1 MQVAD
6 LKAKGL
12 YTHPNPLDL
21 PQGALLVCSNMV
33 IDREGV
39 TETRRGFKRYGTVLT
54 LGAGER
60 PNKLYEFKDKAL
72 LHYGTTLA
80 YDSDD
85 AGTWT
90 NYSGSYSP
98 PTNAAR
104 IRSVRANSN
113 FYFTTNAGIKKLDA
127 VTGTV
132 TQAGALKA
140 LDGTGATSGASG
152 FMTNNTQ
159 VAYRIVVGI
168 TDANQNKILGTPSQR
183 IIVINNSGG
192 TRDVALSFALP
203 SGITTSHV
211 FQIYRSAMSSG
222 VGVEPND
229 ELQLIVERNPTAGEV
244 TALSVS
250 YTDATPESLRGAT
263 LYTSPSQQGIAQANE
278 PPPLARDIAFYKN
291 HVLYLNTITKHR
303 LNITMIS
310 VGGSAG
316 VTAAVAATVTIQNLV
331 YTAATAGSAGN
342 SITIA
347 YTTGAVAG
355 SEVVSVVG
363 NAISVQIQS
372 GVSTNTQIKTKL
384 DASGPAM
391 ALISVATTGGGGIAQ
406 TAPVSATALAGGRDA
421 TTITIA
427 GTLYTGKAT
436 ETAASG
442 FFKVTTSGTASEN
455 IDATARSLI
464 SVINRY
470 ASNTLVYA
478 YYLSGY
484 NDLPGQILIEERG
497 IGGSS
502 FVAISNTGTAF
513 SPTIPSSGSTYI
525 SSNETKKNRL
535 YISKQQQ
542 PEAVPLLN
550 YIDIGS
556 ADADGLRVIAL
567 RDSTFILKEDGI
579 FRMTGE
585 TIADFRVAL
594 FDNTTTL
601 IAEDTACA
609 FNNQVFGFADQ
620 GVVAI
625 SDAGVQI
632 MSRQIEADLLQF
644 ATLTNFSTIAWACAY
659 ESDRKY
665 ILAIPSA
672 SGDTYPTVLYVFN
685 AITSTWTTWDRSM
698 SAGLVISRDNKLY
711 FGSALTTSKY
721 VYQERKT
728 FTIQD
733 NADEEVAITIVSS
746 AGTTITV
753 ASTTG
758 LSVGWQV
765 AQFSGSTL
773 QRSSKI
779 TSITDATHL
788 VVDDTLSWA
797 AAAATVYAPIE
808 EEVTYAPIHGGNP
821 GVMKHFNYLSA
832 MFSNAEFDELTMS
845 FTSDMSVSVSSI
857 VLQPQREGPWGFFP
871 WGMVAWGGA
880 QARLQPIP
888 TLIPLEKARCTWLN
902 LTLSHSQALS
912 KFSLT
917 GISLFFELMSARR
930 R

>member
-1 MQVAD
+1 MQVLE
-6 LKAKGL
+6 LKAKGI

-21 PQGALLVCSNMV
+21 VPGAMLVARNMV

-39 TETRRGFKRYGTVLT
+39 TETRRGVKRYGTALT
-54 LGAGER
+54 LGASER
-60 PNKLYEFKDKAL
+60 PNKLFEFKDKLL

-80 YDSDD
+80 YDSND

-98 PTNAAR
+98 PTSAAR
-104 IRSVRANSN
+104 IRSIRANSN

-127 VTGTV
+127 YNGAV
-132 TQAGALKA
+132 TQAGGLKA
-140 LDGTGATSGASG
+140 LDGTATTTGATG
-152 FMTNNTQ
+152 FQTNNTQ
-159 VAYRIVVGI
+159 VAYRIVIGI
-168 TDANQNKILGTPSQR
+168 QDANQNKILGTPSQR
-183 IIVINNSGG
+183 IIMINSSGG
-192 TRDVALSFALP
+192 TRDGALVFALP
-203 SGITTSHV
+203 TGITTSHF

-222 VGVEPND
+222 VTVEPND
-229 ELQLIVERNPTAGEV
+229 ELQLVVERNPTAGEV
-244 TALSVS
+244 AALSVS

-263 LYTSPSQQGIAQANE
+263 IYTAPSQEGIAQANE
-278 PPPLARDIAFYKN
+278 PPPLARDVAFYKN
-291 HVLYLNTITKHR
+291 HVLFLNTVTKHR
-303 LNITMIS
+303 LTITMIS

-316 VTAAVAATVTIQNLV
+316 VTAAVAAAVTIQNLI
-331 YTAATAGSAGN
+331 YTADTAGSAGN

-355 SEVVSVVG
+355 AEVVTVVG
-363 NAISVQIQS
+363 NAISVQIQT
-372 GVSTNTQIKTKL
+372 GVSTNTQIKTAV
-384 DASGPAM
+384 DASVAAS
-391 ALISVATTGGGGIAQ
+391 ALISVATTGGAGIAQ
-406 TAPVSATALAGGRDA
+406 TAPVAATNLAGGRDDS
-421 TTITIA
+421 TITIA
-427 GTLYTGKAT
+427 GTVYTGKSS

-470 ASNTLVYA
+470 ATNTLVYA

-484 NDLPGQILIEERG
+484 NDLPGRILIEERG
-497 IGGSS
+497 IGGNQ
-502 FVAISNTGTAF
+502 FVAISNTGSAF
-513 SPTIPSSGSTYI
+513 SPTIPSSGTTYA

-579 FRMTGE
+579 FRLTGE

-601 IAEDTACA
+601 IAEDTATP
-609 FNNQVFGFADQ
+609 FNNQVFCFADQ

-625 SDAGVQI
+625 SDSGVQI
-632 MSRQIEADLLQF
+632 MSRQIESDLLELATISNF
-644 ATLTNFSTIAWACAY
+644 ATIAWACAY

-665 ILAIPSA
+665 ILALPSA
-672 SGDTYPTVLYVFN
+672 TGDTYPTILYVFN
-685 AITSTWTTWDRSM
+685 AITATWTTWDRSM
-698 SAGLVISRDNKLY
+698 SAGLVLSRDNKLY
-711 FGSALTTSKY
+711 MGSALTTSKY

-728 FTIQD
+728 YTITD
-733 NADEEVAITIVSS
+733 NADEEVAVTISS
-746 AGTTITV
+746 SSGTTVTV

-758 LSVGWQV
+758 LSVGWQLT
-765 AQFSGSTL
+765 QFNGSVL
-773 QRSSKI
+773 QRSSMI
-779 TSITDATHL
+779 EEITDATHL
-788 VVDDTLSWA
+788 VVNDTLSWA
-797 AAAATVYAPIE
+797 AGAATAYAPIE
-808 EEVTYAPIHGGNP
+808 EEVTYAPVHGGNP
-821 GVMKHFNYLSA
+821 GIMKHFNYISA
-832 MFSNAEFDELTMS
+832 MFSNAEFDELTMT
-845 FTSDMSVSVSSI
+845 FTSDLSVSEDEV
-857 VLQPQREGPWGFFP
+857 VLRPQREGPWGLFP
-871 WGMVAWGGA
+871 WGLVAWGGA

-888 TLIPLEKARCTWLN
+888 TLVPVEKCRCQWLN
-902 LTLSHSQALS
+902 ITLSHSQALS

-917 GISLFFELMSARR
+917 GISLWFEEMGPRR

>member
-1 MQVAD
+1 MQLLE
-6 LKAKGL
+6 LKAKGI

-21 PQGALLVCSNMV
+21 PPGAMLACSNMV

-39 TETRRGFKRYGTVLT
+39 VETRRGIKRYGTALT
-54 LGAGER
+54 LSAGQR
-60 PNKLYEFKDKAL
+60 PNKLFEFKDKAL

-90 NYSGSYSP
+90 NYSGTYSP
-98 PTNAAR
+98 PTSAAR
-104 IRSVRANSN
+104 IRAVRSNSN

-127 VTGTV
+127 YNGTV
-132 TQAGALKA
+132 GSAGGLKA
-140 LDGTGATSGASG
+140 LDGTASTTGASG
-152 FMTNNTQ
+152 FQTNNTQ
-159 VAYRIVVGI
+159 VAYRIVIGI
-168 TDANQNKILGTPSQR
+168 QDANQNKILGAPSQR
-183 IIVINNSGG
+183 IIMINSSGG
-192 TRDVALSFALP
+192 TRDGSLVFALP
-203 SGITTSHV
+203 SGITTTHF

-222 VGVEPND
+222 VAVEPND
-229 ELQLIVERNPTAGEV
+229 ELQLIVERNPTGGEV
-244 TALSVS
+244 SGLSVT
-250 YTDATPESLRGAT
+250 YTDSTPESLRGAT
-263 LYTSPSQQGIAQANE
+263 LYTCPSQEGIAQANE
-278 PPPLARDIAFYKN
+278 PPPLARDVAFYKN
-291 HVLYLNTITKHR
+291 HVLFLNTITKHR
-303 LNITMIS
+303 LNITLIS
-310 VGGSAG
+310 VGGSG
-316 VTAAVAATVTIQNLV
+316 F
-331 YTAATAGSAGN
+331 
-342 SITIA
+342 
-347 YTTGAVAG
+347 
-355 SEVVSVVG
+355 VV
-363 NAISVQIQS
+363 N
-372 GVSTNTQIKTKL
+372 
-384 DASGPAM
+384 D
-391 ALISVATTGGGGIAQ
+391 
-406 TAPVSATALAGGRDA
+406 
-421 TTITIA
+421 TITIA
-427 GTLYTGKAT
+427 GTVYTGKGT
-436 ETAASG
+436 ETASSG
-442 FFKVTTSGTASEN
+442 EFKVTTGGTASEN

-470 ASNTLVYA
+470 ATNTLVYA

-497 IGGSS
+497 IGGSA
-502 FVAISNTGTAF
+502 FVAISSRGSAF
-513 SPTIPSSGSTYI
+513 SPTIPSAGTTYT

-567 RDSTFILKEDGI
+567 RDSAFILKEDGI
-579 FRMTGE
+579 YRMTGE
-585 TIADFRVAL
+585 SISDFRVAL

-601 IAEDTACA
+601 VAEDTAVA
-609 FNNQVFGFADQ
+609 FNNQVFCFADQ

-632 MSRQIEADLLQF
+632 MSRQIEADLLQL
-644 ATLTNFSTIAWACAY
+644 ATITNFSTIAWACAY

-665 ILAIPSA
+665 ILALPSA
-672 SGDTYPTVLYVFN
+672 STDTYPTILYVYN

-698 SAGLVISRDNKLY
+698 SCGLVISRDNKLY
-711 FGSALTTSKY
+711 MGSALSTSKY

-728 FTIQD
+728 YGITD

-788 VVDDTLSWA
+788 VVDDNLTWA
-797 AAAATVYAPIE
+797 AGAATVYAPIE
-808 EEVTYAPIHGGNP
+808 EEVTYAPVHGGNP
-821 GVMKHFNYLSA
+821 GIMKHFNYFSA
-832 MFSNAEFDELTMS
+832 MFSNAEFDELTMT
-845 FTSDMSVSVSSI
+845 FTSDLSVSESS
-857 VLQPQREGPWGFFP
+857 VMLQPQREGPWGLFP
-871 WGMVAWGGA
+871 WGQVAWGGA

-888 TLIPLEKARCTWLN
+888 TLVPLEKSRCQWLN
-902 LTLSHSQALS
+902 ISLSHSQALS
-912 KFSLT
+912 KFALT
-917 GISLFFELMSARR
+917 GISLWFEMMSARR